1 MVSIY
6 PDHFCR
12 NMTIFVLE
20 PSQEDCLEGAL
31 ELRRLRPK
39 RRRRSFRRW
48 DAERQS
54 HPPRTSGETFAAA
67 ELFVTQTDPQA
78 PEQKSAL
85 NISWCHLS
93 AGSIMRTFLSLHPLS
108 PPHLPVG
115 QGPGTAVKDAA
126 QGKRE
131 SVAPPCLSG
140 PFPVHSVS
148 RRQGR
153 ELQRPLEFKTWQL
166 LRVGHLWLARRMFT
180 AHAWENSTS
189 TRCHPGPGAA
199 SCSQFTGHGGGCT
212 APWAQDGVLPVQ
224 FRGQKDGFVGREKSL
239 TPVSKF

>member
-131 SVAPPCLSG
+131 SVAPRPVWAG
-140 PFPVHSVS
+140 PS
-148 RRQGR
+148 RFIAYPDGR
-153 ELQRPLEFKTWQL
+153 DESSN
-166 LRVGHLWLARRMFT
+166 GHWSLKLDNCWGLDICDWPEECSQPTPERTPRA
-180 AHAWENSTS
+180 
-189 TRCHPGPGAA
+189 PGVIQGPGLRRALSSQATVGDARLPGLRMVSCQFSFGDRKTA
-199 SCSQFTGHGGGCT
+199 S
-212 APWAQDGVLPVQ
+212 
-224 FRGQKDGFVGREKSL
+224 
-239 TPVSKF
+239 